1 MSHEETFLPMHPDD
15 PDEQLVYLRRLQERY
30 PKETALVDE
39 ARLRGIVREGLK
51 LCPVL
56 RIEDP
61 KEVVQFLA
69 LRFLI
74 TPEQRKSALLETVIK
89 RVMVA
94 TDSWSATK
102 PLNFIYQHLVG
113 RPPPDAEPDFGPWF
127 IADPRFVAI
136 SILDETDEPRE
147 SPSDSA

>member
-1 MSHEETFLPMHPDD
+1 MSDEQTFLPLRPED
-15 PDEQLVYLRRLQERY
+15 PDEQLLYLRRLQWRY

-39 ARLRGIVREGLK
+39 AHLRGIVREALK

-61 KEVVQFLA
+61 KDVVRFLA
-69 LRFLI
+69 LSFLI

-102 PLNFIYQHLVG
+102 RLNFIYKHVVG
-113 RPPPDAEPDFGPWF
+113 RPPPNPEPDFGPWF
-127 IADPRFVAI
+127 IADPRFPEV
-136 SILDETDEPRE
+136 SIPDERDEPHE
-147 SPSDSA
+147 SASDRP